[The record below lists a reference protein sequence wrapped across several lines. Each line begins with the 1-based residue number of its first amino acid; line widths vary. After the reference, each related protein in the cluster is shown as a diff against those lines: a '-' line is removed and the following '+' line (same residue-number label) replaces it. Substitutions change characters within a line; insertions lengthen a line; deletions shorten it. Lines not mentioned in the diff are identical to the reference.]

1 MIDRVASRLQ
11 KKRNLPIGGIGES
24 GLSPRTSSAPVFLLL
39 RRIAFALPFGLVTA
53 IVTHL
58 IRFGD
63 DHDFGGDA
71 NAAIVSLAVVGA
83 VTLALALL
91 HGFLVSGTTTPTGTL
106 ARTRIARL
114 VPHPALVFG
123 LAATTYYSI
132 ESLEGNGIEI
142 GFATVMLAIVGTLV
156 AWGLRALC
164 ALLAAQPRPQ
174 FALATERR
182 PLHTERE
189 RVARRFGRAPPAG
202 R

>member
-1 MIDRVASRLQ
+1 MLAM
-11 KKRNLPIGGIGES
+11 
-24 GLSPRTSSAPVFLLL
+24 L

-71 NAAIVSLAVVGA
+71 HAAIVTLAVVGA
-83 VTLALALL
+83 VTLAFALL
-91 HGFLVSGTTTPTGTL
+91 HGFLVAGTTTPTGTL
-106 ARTRIARL
+106 ARARIARL
-114 VPHPALVFG
+114 LPHPALVFG
-123 LAATTYYSI
+123 LAALTYYSI

-142 GFATVMLAIVGTLV
+142 GFATIMLAIVASVV
-156 AWGLRALC
+156 AWGLRAFCALLATFVAEAVRALV

-174 FALATERR
+174 LALAVARR
-182 PLHTERE
+182 PIHRE
-189 RVARRFGRAPPAG
+189 RDYVARRFGRAPPVG

>member
-1 MIDRVASRLQ
+1 VL
-11 KKRNLPIGGIGES
+11 
-24 GLSPRTSSAPVFLLL
+24 LLL
-39 RRIAFALPFGLVTA
+39 RRIAFSLPFGLVTA

-71 NAAIVSLAVVGA
+71 NAAIVTLAVVGA
-83 VTLALALL
+83 VTLAFALL
-91 HGFLVSGTTTPTGTL
+91 HGFLVAGTTTPTGTL

-123 LAATTYYSI
+123 LAALTYYSI

-142 GFATVMLAIVGTLV
+142 GFATVMLAIIATLV
-156 AWGLRALC
+156 AWGLRAFCALLATFVADAIRALV

-174 FALATERR
+174 LALARAHR